1 MAKLSNTPEKVAVTD
16 TNKKPVYTIIS
27 EDEDEDDVENRV
39 YEKNNKIEKETE
51 VDNTGI
57 IDTENEEEN
66 EFRVEENISKKDM
79 LFLLLGQAAPIT
91 LSFFLS
97 FTGTFTQLIF
107 ASHYTENGVNE
118 STVFAGISLANM
130 FANVSCMSLMIGMSS
145 AVETLAS
152 QHNGAKRYQQVGIIL
167 W

>member
-97 FTGTFTQLIF
+97 
-107 ASHYTENGVNE
+107 
-118 STVFAGISLANM
+118 
-130 FANVSCMSLMIGMSS
+130 MSLFLYKYLFIC
-145 AVETLAS
+145 
-152 QHNGAKRYQQVGIIL
+152 
-167 W
+167 

>member
-16 TNKKPVYTIIS
+16 TNRKPVYTIIS

-39 YEKNNKIEKETE
+39 FENNHKIEKEKE
-51 VDNTGI
+51 LENTGI

-66 EFRVEENISKKDM
+66 EFRVEENMSKKDM

-97 FTGTFTQLIF
+97 MYLFLYMYWFICR
-107 ASHYTENGVNE
+107 Y
-118 STVFAGISLANM
+118 VF
-130 FANVSCMSLMIGMSS
+130 V
-145 AVETLAS
+145 
-152 QHNGAKRYQQVGIIL
+152 
-167 W
+167 